1 MEAPRTRHWA
11 RRPRWLTRSS
21 PIQISPASGG
31 SSSPIRLRSVDLPEP
46 EVPETATSS
55 PPFTSRSTPWSTGTG
70 MPPGPVKVLRS
81 PLAFSSML
89 GFSQPSPQGFALQ
102 LELPR
107 LRDPFSSR
115 LATARGRR
123 SARTAGPVS
132 ARTSAAPPDGFGGRK
147 PRDAKGGVGG
157 GEPAQHDREDDG
169 KCQETRR
176 EEEELLSLADDP
188 RIDGGADA
196 EGQEHAHHA
205 ARQADAERLAEH
217 FAKEM
222 KVGGAQRALDSEVAN
237 ALEDGRRHGI
247 GQRQAADEKS
257 QHADAQEKGGE
268 ERRRLAQEAADLA
281 GNGDV
286 DLGHRRLDA
295 SRHGVGILAVLPP
308 HRRPCVEVV
317 APQAARAEGLDE
329 EGVAAQ
335 PEIARIVDPHEG
347 EP

>member
-70 MPPGPVKVLRS
+70 VPPGPVKVLRS
-81 PLAFSSML
+81 PLAFSSMT
-89 GFSQPSPQGFALQ
+89 GS
-102 LELPR
+102 
-107 LRDPFSSR
+107 
-115 LATARGRR
+115 
-123 SARTAGPVS
+123 GPP
-132 ARTSAAPPDGFGGRK
+132 ADGFGGRK

-196 EGQEHAHHA
+196 EGQEHAHNA

-217 FAKEM
+217 FAKE
-222 KVGGAQRALDSEVAN
+222 
-237 ALEDGRRHGI
+237 I
-247 GQRQAADEKS
+247 
-257 QHADAQEKGGE
+257 
-268 ERRRLAQEAADLA
+268 
-281 GNGDV
+281 
-286 DLGHRRLDA
+286 
-295 SRHGVGILAVLPP
+295 
-308 HRRPCVEVV
+308 
-317 APQAARAEGLDE
+317 
-329 EGVAAQ
+329 
-335 PEIARIVDPHEG
+335 
-347 EP
+347 